1 MRRAILALPLFIVLG
16 GCAGSV
22 LGDAIAGPE
31 AVAEREDS
39 YCRSIG
45 LQFGTPEYASC
56 RMQTTQGRQARH
68 QMAIQGAAAN
78 MQRSIDASRPVQMAP
93 RTCNSSVIGNQVQ
106 TNCY

>member
-1 MRRAILALPLFIVLG
+1 MKRVLLVLPLFAALG

-31 AVAEREDS
+31 AVADREDA

-45 LQFGTPEYASC
+45 LQFGTPEYANC
-56 RMQTTQGRQARH
+56 RMQTSQGRQNRH
-68 QMAIQGAAAN
+68 QATIQGAAAN